1 VVGYR
6 VRFDQKLKAETRVQF
21 LTDGLLLAELES
33 DRFLDA
39 YDTIIIDE
47 AHERS
52 LNIDLL
58 LGHLKGLLKRRSDLR
73 VVVTSATIDPDRF
86 SRFFDDAKVIEV
98 SGRTFPVDVN
108 YRPLIDDKGQEQKL
122 DSVQPDVLNQ
132 TILDALDEALAH
144 GDGDALVFLPGER
157 EIRSLCEAASRK
169 FRQRAD
175 VLPLFARL
183 ERADQDRVFKPGKRT
198 RIVVATNVAETS
210 VTVPRI
216 RYVIDAGVTTPVD
229 EFSVSDLKKYLRL
242 QPISAKVAVVV
253 YAPAS
258 AIGSTR
264 KKIFLR
270 VTSLVIQKFCAVRLQ
285 TLFCDWKC

>member
-1 VVGYR
+1 MAEELGSETGDVVGYR

-58 LGHLKGLLKRRSDLR
+58 LGHLKGLLKRRQDLR

-86 SRFFDDAKVIEV
+86 SRFFDDAKIIEV

-108 YRPLIDDKGQEQKL
+108 YRPLVDDKGHEQNL

-132 TILDALDEALAH
+132 SILDALEDAFKH

-157 EIRSLCEAASRK
+157 EIRSLCEAASKK
-169 FRQRAD
+169 FHQRAE

-183 ERADQDRVFKPGKRT
+183 ERADQDRVFKPGK
-198 RIVVATNVAETS
+198 
-210 VTVPRI
+210 
-216 RYVIDAGVTTPVD
+216 VTTPVD
-229 EFSVSDLKKYLRL
+229 EFSVSDLKKYPRR
-242 QPISAKVAVVV
+242 QRINEKVAVVV
-253 YAPAS
+253 YALAY
-258 AIGSTR
+258 AIGSIR
-264 KKIFLR
+264 KMIF
-270 VTSLVIQKFCAVRLQ
+270 
-285 TLFCDWKC
+285 